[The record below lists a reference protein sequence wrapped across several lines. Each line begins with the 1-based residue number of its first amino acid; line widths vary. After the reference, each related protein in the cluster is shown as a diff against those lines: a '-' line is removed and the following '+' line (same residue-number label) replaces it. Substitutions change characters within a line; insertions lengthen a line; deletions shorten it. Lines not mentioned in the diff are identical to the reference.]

1 MMWLGFTSTH
11 PAACT
16 GRRPSWRPVFI
27 GAAVAGVVLAALAA
41 LDVAVGY
48 YQRAQLEARK
58 ERQKQM
64 QKMAWY
70 ELRADMEDV
79 TYTGDGKYRMKIWL
93 ENVFPEHDFYVMTP
107 AIRAFVQVGPRWV
120 EVPVKESAE
129 SGLLPEGTVVNLKER
144 RYAGRIFEIPPNTDH
159 FELLPGYMHVKFDN
173 TMYVSPNAQ
182 PKDDLAERTDNYYI
196 HLRPIGADDEWL
208 RRLNQ
213 FPGPVPV
220 WIGMPP
226 H

>member
-1 MMWLGFTSTH
+1 MAWLGFTSTR
-11 PAACT
+11 PVARI
-16 GRRPSWRPVFI
+16 GRRLGWRSVFI
-27 GAAVAGVVLAALAA
+27 GAAIAGALLAA
-41 LDVAVGY
+41 LDVAVGH

-58 ERQKQM
+58 ERQKQT

-79 TYTGDGKYRMKIWL
+79 TYTADGKYRMKIWL
-93 ENVFPEHDFYVMTP
+93 ENVFPEHDYYVTAP
-107 AIRAFVQVGPRWV
+107 ALRAFVQVGPGWV
-120 EVPVKESAE
+120 EVPTGE
-129 SGLLPEGTVVNLKER
+129 SGEAELLGEGTVVNLKKR
-144 RYAGRIFEIPPNTDH
+144 TFAGRVFEIPMIDY

-173 TMYVSPNAQ
+173 TMYVSRDAQ
-182 PKDDLAERTDNYYI
+182 PKDDLVERTDSYYI
-196 HLRPIGADDEWL
+196 HLRPVGADDNKL
-208 RRLNQ
+208 KALNQ